1 MLAKLRNWLRQGPRR
16 KVKDCLKRMCRKL
29 TEIRGKV
36 KNFLNGLWREL
47 PKIVE
52 LALLLVWIYALLGL
66 GRGAW
71 SHAEALGTHAT
82 GRMLVATPPP
92 DSAAQRDSAHGTTR
106 RGDSNESEPD
116 TPGAPGLSGSTA
128 QPAPAQP
135 GAAQQVSAPWPA
147 DPQQHL
153 EMAIELF
160 GLLALFLAVVGGAA
174 YLWGIVEQR
183 RMREEFEKQK
193 TKLEQKLKEA
203 RQELEN
209 RLDERM
215 SEHARRI
222 REDVEKNV
230 IHALRKGS

>member
-1 MLAKLRNWLRQGPRR
+1 
-16 KVKDCLKRMCRKL
+16 MCRKL

-36 KNFLNGLWREL
+36 KNSFNAPR
-47 PKIVE
+47 PKIAQLALLIAE
-52 LALLLVWIYALLGL
+52 LALLLVWIFALFALGC
-66 GRGAW
+66 GAW
-71 SHAEALGTHAT
+71 WHAQALRRHAT
-82 GRMLVATPPP
+82 GGMLVATPPP
-92 DSAAQRDSAHGTTR
+92 DSAARRDSAQGTTR

-193 TKLEQKLKEA
+193 TKLEQELKEA